1 MRGRSSRIARSPRS
15 GRGLPV
21 VLAAAVVLSAC
32 GAGED
37 AAGVDTVAA
46 TETAAAPATVTPAPP
61 PPSPPEPPPGY
72 SPPDDWYE
80 RALESA
86 DAARRAVVAIGWDP
100 PGVLLR
106 RIEAG
111 WLIAPDLVITSDA
124 VACDVREGRDL
135 RVRTFDGTIVS
146 ATVEEIVGSCGGWE
160 PGVARIRL
168 SRAVDAPT
176 LRLRPAG
183 APEAGEPLMAIG
195 HANHAAAV
203 GGWLVMVGPMAET
216 QGDLLLADIGAPV
229 IRWRFDEWFGGGSNG
244 APVID
249 LAGDVVAV
257 LCCERDWGP
266 QLRYDDAFAEPVLR
280 RRLTIDGR
288 YHVAGL
294 WGEALRR
301 AIGPAAG

>member
-15 GRGLPV
+15 GRGFPV

-146 ATVEEIVGSCGGWE
+146 ATVEEIVGAAAAG
-160 PGVARIRL
+160 
-168 SRAVDAPT
+168 SRA
-176 LRLRPAG
+176 
-183 APEAGEPLMAIG
+183 
-195 HANHAAAV
+195 
-203 GGWLVMVGPMAET
+203 
-216 QGDLLLADIGAPV
+216 
-229 IRWRFDEWFGGGSNG
+229 S
-244 APVID
+244 
-249 LAGDVVAV
+249 
-257 LCCERDWGP
+257 
-266 QLRYDDAFAEPVLR
+266 
-280 RRLTIDGR
+280 
-288 YHVAGL
+288 
-294 WGEALRR
+294 R
-301 AIGPAAG
+301 ASG